1 MNDKITLISFSN
13 VPSHSQEC
21 TDVTDVLGLQ
31 FNSDS
36 TQCTTAPL
44 GGGQC
49 LMQLQKSQHEYI
61 CKCKEIKYTDFWLSD
76 ASTKNIHILNS
87 L

>member
-1 MNDKITLISFSN
+1 MHVQYKLNIKMKTTNEWQNNINFLQQCTK
-13 VPSHSQEC
+13 SQEC
-21 TDVTDVLGLQ
+21 TDVTHVLGLQ

-61 CKCKEIKYTDFWLSD
+61 CKCKEI
-76 ASTKNIHILNS
+76 
-87 L
+87 